1 MALHQ
6 SPKPRKISHATIR
19 RLSLYHRTLDIL
31 ESAGVQAV
39 SSHKLGQME
48 GINPAQVRKDLSSF
62 GSFGHRGF
70 GYGVAKLKGQIA
82 KILGLDQRWNLV
94 LIGAGQLGNVF
105 LNSEAFKK
113 RNLLIAKI
121 FDDAPELIG
130 KRINAVTVSHIDN
143 METEIDPETDV
154 LAIIA
159 VSPNR
164 VQSIIDRLG
173 KIGVK
178 GALYFAARAVNA
190 PRDMVIVNQDI
201 SVELGTLTYHLK
213 SLMGLG
219 TD

>member
-1 MALHQ
+1 MAPQ
-6 SPKPRKISHATIR
+6 QAPKPRKISHATIR

-39 SSHKLGQME
+39 SSHKLGQIE
-48 GINPAQVRKDLSSF
+48 GINPAQVRKDLSAF

-70 GYGVAKLKGQIA
+70 GYGVAKLKRQIA
-82 KILGLDQRWNLV
+82 KILGLHRRWHLV

-105 LNSEAFKK
+105 LSSEAFKR

-130 KRINAVTVSHIDN
+130 KRINGVTVSHMDKL
-143 METEIDPETDV
+143 EQEIDPETDV

-159 VSPNR
+159 VSPSR

-178 GALYFAARAVNA
+178 GALYFAGRAVSA
-190 PRDMVIVNQDI
+190 PRDMVVLNQDI
-201 SVELGTLTYHLK
+201 SVELGTLTYHVK

-219 TD
+219 AD